1 MTTAANERG
10 PRKKTVNVTV
20 NASLLGRAR
29 KLRIN
34 LSEALKARLA
44 ELVAQ
49 DEREKF
55 RAEAR
60 PAIQRYNQRIE
71 EEGILSDDYRTF

>member
-1 MTTAANERG
+1 MVVPANERG

-20 NASLLGRAR
+20 DAGLLGRAR
-29 KLRIN
+29 ELRIN
-34 LSEALKARLA
+34 LSEALEARLA

-49 DEREKF
+49 DERERF

-71 EEGILSDDYRTF
+71 EEGILSDDHRTF